1 MGDTQSL
8 LIVPGR
14 WTEYKYPKMWTNES
28 VKSHQLD
35 LSDRAVLYYYI
46 RTVYF
51 FHVDLHN
58 NNNGN
63 DMKREQQQQSI
74 IVLLLLILSIAICWL
89 PLVANGNYNFTLFG
103 LLL

>member
-35 LSDRAVLYYYI
+35 LSDRSTIISARFIFL
-46 RTVYF
+46 RRFT
-51 FHVDLHN
+51 
-58 NNNGN
+58 
-63 DMKREQQQQSI
+63 QQQQRQRHEARATTTVHHRLI
-74 IVLLLLILSIAICWL
+74 AVDPIDRHLLAPARS
-89 PLVANGNYNFTLFG
+89 
-103 LLL
+103 